1 VALLVVA
8 GSSSFS
14 LGISSESLLSGFDG
28 EEDEGAGAGRGA
40 GIGVFGSIW
49 QRTRTSL
56 GLLQRVQFLR

>member
-1 VALLVVA
+1 MSCGVVAVVGSWA
-8 GSSSFS
+8 GSSP
-14 LGISSESLLSGFDG
+14 GFDG
-28 EEDEGAGAGRGA
+28 DVDADGGA